1 MNITAQARTSG
12 MAEPFNKIEAGLG
25 RARVRLR
32 EWQQVLDHAKVGS
45 EQWVKAREQMAYYVL
60 ESAAQ
65 SKLLAYC
72 RKRMRLYS
80 FFAGVDLPADLK
92 EDQTAWTARVIDGGK
107 NG

>member
-1 MNITAQARTSG
+1 MTA
-12 MAEPFNKIEAGLG
+12 PFNKIEAGLE
-25 RARVRLR
+25 RARIRLR
-32 EWQQVLDHAKVGS
+32 EWQQVLDHAEVGS
-45 EQWVKAREQMAYYVL
+45 EQWVKAREQIAYYVL

-72 RKRMRLYS
+72 RKRTRLYG

-92 EDQTAWTARVIDGGK
+92 EDQAAWTTRVIIGGK